1 MLSCINKNS
10 KEFRDLV
17 QMSGLPESHVEA
29 YCRDYIDKFNRLP
42 YLDEL
47 PHVDSE
53 NHLRKKFNIKSNNTI
68 SINNLLNQ
76 TGKQSIDE
84 ALSVVNNTY
93 RDLETSGLDLGDG
106 SLLLDIQHKPTKYIK
121 QGIIEKVQDNTHSA
135 LIIDE
140 LANKLSTLYG
150 MPIISLTTE
159 ELMQEIPNVP
169 EISIS
174 KAFIYNNNIYINTD
188 NATLDS
194 KVHELLH
201 LFFGSM
207 KYINSDLYYDIVSKA
222 QNFKHFDEIAKQYK
236 NRTRGDLLEEV
247 FVTELSKYLTGLDS
261 DIHNL
266 SDKVANEIFYQVN
279 RLLDISF
286 MGDYSVRAIPINK
299 LFNLSLSEIGRYV
312 NSAITSQSFKGS
324 IDDAKIS
331 RILANEKSQLIRE
344 GKLKEYC

>member
-93 RDLETSGLDLGDG
+93 RDLEISGLDLGDG

-236 NRTRGDLLEEV
+236 N
-247 FVTELSKYLTGLDS
+247 S